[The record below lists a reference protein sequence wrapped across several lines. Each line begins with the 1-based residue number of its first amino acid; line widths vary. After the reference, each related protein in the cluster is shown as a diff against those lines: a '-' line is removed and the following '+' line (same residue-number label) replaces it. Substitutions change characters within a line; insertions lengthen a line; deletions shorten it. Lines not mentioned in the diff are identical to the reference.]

1 MAEKIDRISTMLKIM
16 NAAIGAGAV
25 AGLAVAL
32 QIVIPGV
39 AETTDGFIRLLPEQ
53 TPFKSPLGAG
63 PSQAIIY
70 GDPSKPGVYVVRNR
84 FPPGAHSNPH
94 FHSQDRHA
102 TVIKGVWYTG
112 VGEKIDF
119 NAAVPLKEGSYML
132 HPANGVH
139 WDGAGEEEV
148 IVQIVG
154 VGPVTTTP
162 VGAHDPQSG
171 NWPKAK

>member
-1 MAEKIDRISTMLKIM
+1 MAKLLTASL
-16 NAAIGAGAV
+16 GAGLV
-25 AGLAVAL
+25 LGLAGAL
-32 QIVIPGV
+32 QIALPSR
-39 AETTDGFIRLLPEQ
+39 AETENGFIRLLPEQ
-53 TPFKSPLGAG
+53 APFKSPLGAG

-139 WDGAGEEEV
+139 WDGAGAEEV
-148 IVQIVG
+148 VVQIIG

-162 VGAHDPQSG
+162 VGAPDPQTS
-171 NWPKAK
+171 NWPKPK

>member
-1 MAEKIDRISTMLKIM
+1 MHNLSKTALG
-16 NAAIGAGAV
+16 AIAV
-25 AGLAVAL
+25 ASLAVAL
-32 QIVIPGV
+32 HIVLPGH
-39 AETTDGFIRLLPEQ
+39 AETANGFIRLLPEDA
-53 TPFKSPLGAG
+53 PFKAPLGLG
-63 PSQAIIY
+63 PSQAVLY
-70 GDPSKPGVYVVRNR
+70 GDPSKPGIYVVRNR

-102 TVIKGVWYTG
+102 TVIRGVWYTG

-119 NAAVPLKEGSYML
+119 NKAVPLKAGSYML

-148 IVQIVG
+148 VVQIIG

-162 VGAHDPQSG
+162 VDAPDPQDG
-171 NWPKAK
+171 NWPKPK

>member
-1 MAEKIDRISTMLKIM
+1 MRKLFYMTFGVGAL
-16 NAAIGAGAV
+16 AALAGALEFSLP
-25 AGLAVAL
+25 GLANA
-32 QIVIPGV
+32 P
-39 AETTDGFIRLLPEQ
+39 DGFIRLLPEQ
-53 TPFKSPLGAG
+53 APFKSPLGAG
-63 PSQAIIY
+63 PSQAVIY

-112 VGEKIDF
+112 VGERVDF
-119 NAAVPLKEGSYML
+119 NNAVPLKEGSYML

-139 WDGAGEEEV
+139 WDGAGAEEV
-148 IVQIVG
+148 VVQITG

-162 VGAHDPQSG
+162 VGGPDPQDG
-171 NWPKAK
+171 NWPKPK

>member
-1 MAEKIDRISTMLKIM
+1 MSKLL
-16 NAAIGAGAV
+16 NASIGVGLVIGLAGALEIALPSR
-25 AGLAVAL
+25 AG
-32 QIVIPGV
+32 
-39 AETTDGFIRLLPEQ
+39 AENGFIRLLPEQ
-53 TPFKSPLGAG
+53 APFKSPLGAG

-70 GDPSKPGVYVVRNR
+70 GDPSKPGIYVVRNR

-148 IVQIVG
+148 VVQIIG
-154 VGPVTTTP
+154 VGPVTTTQ
-162 VGAHDPQSG
+162 VGATDAQNS
-171 NWPKAK
+171 NWPKPK